1 METGAAVL
9 LNTANLHVAP
19 SSSTSLPQVCTHAS
33 LASLT
38 MVNEHVCGGP
48 EFWVI
53 DLKFPIVFVEGLDKV
68 VGEGTYMYVCN

>member
-19 SSSTSLPQVCTHAS
+19 SSPQVCTHAS
-33 LASLT
+33 LSSLT
-38 MVNEHVCGGP
+38 MVNEHVWGGP

-53 DLKFPIVFVEGLDKV
+53 ALKFPIVFVEGLDKV
-68 VGEGTYMYVCN
+68 VGDTCTYVIKSAC